1 METSERIFEQHNEKR
16 MITAL
21 FTDQPS
27 LENAYKHL
35 NDMGYTKD
43 EVSLIMMDETR
54 KRFNL
59 HPGMHPDMSV
69 VALNGAENGAGVG
82 VAVGATVGAAIGII
96 AAIGTSI
103 LIPGLGLL
111 VAGPIAAGIAGAG
124 AGGVAGGII
133 GSLAGVGFAED
144 KARLYE
150 KGLKD
155 GAVIIGVH
163 PHNDEDAHVIQNLL
177 LELKATEVHW

>member
-1 METSERIFEQHNEKR
+1 METSERANEMHSDRR
-16 MITAL
+16 MVTAL
-21 FTDQPS
+21 FTDQES

-35 NDMGYTKD
+35 EEKGYTKD
-43 EVSLIMMDETR
+43 EVNLIMMDETR

-59 HPGMHPDMSV
+59 HPGMKPDMSV

-82 VAVGATVGAAIGII
+82 IAVGATAGAVIGII
-96 AAIGTSI
+96 AALGTSI
-103 LIPGLGLL
+103 LIPGIGLL

-133 GSLAGVGFAED
+133 GSLAGVGFSED

-163 PHNDEDAHVIQNLL
+163 PHNDEDAVYLKDLL
-177 LELKATEVHW
+177 HNAKGIEVHW

>member
-1 METSERIFEQHNEKR
+1 METTERSNEQHNLQR

-21 FTDQPS
+21 FTDQTS
-27 LENAYKHL
+27 LESAYKRL

-43 EVSLIMMDETR
+43 EVNLIMMDETR

-59 HPGMHPDMSV
+59 YPGMHPDMSV

-82 VAVGATVGAAIGII
+82 AAVGATVGAVIGIV

-111 VAGPIAAGIAGAG
+111 VAGPIAAGLAGAG

-155 GAVIIGVH
+155 GAVILGVH
-163 PHNDEDAHVIQNLL
+163 PHHDEDAVLIQQMFLDM
-177 LELKATEVHW
+177 KGTEVHW

>member
-1 METSERIFEQHNEKR
+1 MENSERIFEEHTDKR

-21 FTDQPS
+21 FTDQES
-27 LENAYKHL
+27 LESAYKQL

-43 EVSLIMMDETR
+43 EVNLIMMDDTR

-69 VALNGAENGAGVG
+69 VAINGAESGAGVG
-82 VAVGATVGAAIGII
+82 VAVGATVGAVIGIV

-163 PHNDEDAHVIQNLL
+163 PHHDEDAALIQKMFT
-177 LELKATEVHW
+177 EQRGTEVHW